1 MKKIGRF
8 TGFLCMLAFGAV
20 LLAGSFRTIAQ
31 QEDTISEGVYIGNV
45 NVGGMTEDQAK
56 TAVESFMSELMGST
70 FTMTGPQGSFQATA
84 YDMGVTSDMDNAIK
98 EALGAGNTGNLIERF
113 KENKQIESGKYV
125 VDMHLGVDRQKTAQL
140 IDSKKPEMDIEAV
153 DNGLTREGGEFV
165 YVEGKAGREINV
177 VESVYAIE
185 QFLREEWDFTHKSID
200 LVVEDIQPKG
210 SREEL
215 ESIKDVLGSYS
226 TNFSSSSYERATNV
240 KNGCAKINGAVLYPG
255 QEFSVYD
262 TVNPFTKENGYEL
275 AGSYANGT
283 TVESFGGGICQVST
297 TLYNA
302 AIRAELEITQ
312 RYNHSMIVSY
322 VEPSMDAAIAGTYK
336 DFKFVNNY
344 DTPIYIEGYC
354 DGGIIYFNIYG
365 KETRD
370 PEREISFESETLE
383 KVEPETE
390 IKLDKSIPLGSVST
404 SQSAHIGYV
413 AQLWKTVTVN
423 GVQESREVFNKS
435 TYKASPKIIV
445 VGTKGAKKQQLAA
458 IKQAVEGKDEEAVR
472 SLAEAAAKENEEAQE
487 DESGEDSK
495 ENQQDD
501 GKTDKTDTTDETS
514 PETDTD
520 QQDDG
525 NVSGNEQ
532 KAETGENQSSTSNEE
547 DDVPEEI

>member
-1 MKKIGRF
+1 
-8 TGFLCMLAFGAV
+8 MLAFGAV

-45 NVGGMTEDQAK
+45 NVGGMTEEQAK

-84 YDMGVTSDMDNAIK
+84 YDMGVTSDTDNAIK

-390 IKLDKSIPLGSVST
+390 IKLDKSIPLGSIST

-472 SLAEAAAKENEEAQE
+472 SLAEAAAKENEEAKE

-501 GKTDKTDTTDETS
+501 GKTDETENTDKTDTTDETL

-525 NVSGNEQ
+525 NVSGNAQ
-532 KAETGENQSSTSNEE
+532 KAGTGENQSSTSNEE